1 MRNTTAVNTV
11 LASARFLNK
20 SWVQYQEKVVQ
31 ISSLFPFTLV
41 KISVLFLFFIGTN
54 LALAQIQK
62 NSRLTFN
69 AYAEAYYANATSF
82 SAAKTLPEYIYNH
95 KKGQEASI
103 NLAFVKVNYQ
113 TKRFRSNVAL
123 MAGDYSR
130 YNLSAEPNWAK
141 PILEANVGV
150 KLSNKKNLWLDAGV
164 MPSHIGFESAISA
177 DCWTLTRSILAEN
190 SPYFETGI
198 KLSYTNPSEKWN
210 VAALVLNG
218 WQRINF
224 VKEFKNPSYGFQFN
238 YKPKTN
244 LQFNYSN
251 FIGYNFIENQQSLRH
266 FHNLYTIYEYTE
278 KVGFTFGFDIGND
291 KISNSKSG
299 IWYSPV
305 GIARIKI
312 NSKFKTAFRTEFYS
326 DKNQLIIPTASNTGS
341 QILGVSSNLDYQMG
355 ENWLWRMEIKNFE
368 SNTALFGTKNSTYC
382 FITSLVV
389 KL

>member
-1 MRNTTAVNTV
+1 M
-11 LASARFLNK
+11 
-20 SWVQYQEKVVQ
+20 Q
-31 ISSLFPFTLV
+31 IPSLLPFTFY
-41 KISVLFLFFIGTN
+41 KSSALFLFLLGTN
-54 LALAQIQK
+54 LVLAQTEK
-62 NSRLTFN
+62 KSNFTVN
-69 AYAEAYYANATSF
+69 AYAEAYYASATSF
-82 SAAKTLPEYIYNH
+82 SAAKTLPEFIYNH

-103 NLAFVKVNYQ
+103 NLAFLKVNYQ
-113 TKRFRSNVAL
+113 KKRFRSNVAL
-123 MAGDYSR
+123 MVGDYSR
-130 YNLSAEPNWAK
+130 YNLSSEPNWAK
-141 PILEANVGV
+141 PILEANVGI
-150 KLSNKKNLWLDAGV
+150 KLSNKKNIWLDAGV

-198 KLSYTNPSEKWN
+198 KLSYSSPSEKWN
-210 VAALVLNG
+210 LAVLALNG

-224 VKEFKNPSYGFQFN
+224 VNEFKSPSYGFQLN

-251 FIGYNFIENQQSLRH
+251 FIGYNFIENQESLRH
-266 FHNLYTIYEYTE
+266 FHNVYAIFEPTE

-312 NSKFKTAFRTEFYS
+312 NSKLRTAFRTEFYS
-326 DKNQLIIPTASNTGS
+326 DKNQLIIPTQTTAGS
-341 QILGVSSNLDYQMG
+341 QILGLSSNLDCQIG
-355 ENWLWRMEIKNFE
+355 DNWLWRMEVKNFE
-368 SNTALFGTKNSTYC
+368 SNAVLFETKNSTYC
-382 FITSLVV
+382 FTTSLVV

>member
-1 MRNTTAVNTV
+1 MQIPSLQPFTFHKSSALFLLLLVTNLV
-11 LASARFLNK
+11 LAQTEKK
-20 SWVQYQEKVVQ
+20 SN
-31 ISSLFPFTLV
+31 FTV
-41 KISVLFLFFIGTN
+41 
-54 LALAQIQK
+54 
-62 NSRLTFN
+62 N
-69 AYAEAYYANATSF
+69 AYAETYYANATSF
-82 SAAKTLPEYIYNH
+82 SAAKTLPEFIYNH
-95 KKGQEASI
+95 KKVQEASI

-113 TKRFRSNVAL
+113 KKRFRSNVAL
-123 MAGDYSR
+123 MGGDYGR
-130 YNLSAEPNWAK
+130 YNLSSEPKWAK
-141 PILEANVGV
+141 PILEANVGI
-150 KLSNKKNLWLDAGV
+150 KLSNKKNIWLDAGV

-198 KLSYTNPSEKWN
+198 KLSYSSPSEKWN
-210 VAALVLNG
+210 LAALVLNG

-224 VKEFKNPSYGFQFN
+224 VKEFKSPSYGFQFN

-266 FHNLYTIYEYTE
+266 FHNVYAIYEPTE

-291 KISNSKSG
+291 KISNSRSG

-312 NSKFKTAFRTEFYS
+312 NSKLKTAFRTEFYS
-326 DKNQLIIPTASNTGS
+326 DKNQLIIPTTTNTGS

-355 ENWLWRMEIKNFE
+355 ENWLWRMEVKNFE
-368 SNTALFGTKNSTYC
+368 SNTALFGAKNSTYC